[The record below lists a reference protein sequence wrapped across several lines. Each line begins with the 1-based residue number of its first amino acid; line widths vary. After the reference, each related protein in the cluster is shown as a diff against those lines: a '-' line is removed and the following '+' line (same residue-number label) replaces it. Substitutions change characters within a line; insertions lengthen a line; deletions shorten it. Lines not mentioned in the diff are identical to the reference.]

1 MRAYPSNFAVLL
13 LILAASFSAVPAGA
27 DLLKGSP
34 QPAPDP
40 AQATYQLLC
49 RGIGGGMNFRHG
61 GSVRSPTGEDIVTLE
76 LTFKKS
82 AKAAG
87 PQGAGLDPGQCSW
100 VDRPI
105 NQSEP
110 FKLRFETRANAQ
122 LRQSL
127 SGGSVDRSSTAAERY
142 PDATSIPAYM
152 KGPGHYYSFRVY
164 NSNEGYFIATG
175 SRYFKN
181 VVIYDG
187 PQPK

>member
-1 MRAYPSNFAVLL
+1 MRAYRSNFAALF
-13 LILAASFSAVPAGA
+13 LILAASFSAVPARA

-34 QPAPDP
+34 QPAFYP
-40 AQATYQLLC
+40 AQATYQMLC
-49 RGIGGGMNFRHG
+49 RGGGGLSFRQA
-61 GSVRSPTGEDIVTLE
+61 GSERSSTGEDIVTLQ
-76 LTFKKS
+76 LTFKKGGQ
-82 AKAAG
+82 AAG
-87 PQGAGLDPGQCSW
+87 PQGGGLGPGQCSW
-100 VDRPI
+100 VDRPV
-105 NQSEP
+105 NQQEP

-142 PDATSIPAYM
+142 PDATSIPAYLR
-152 KGPGHYYSFRVY
+152 GPGHYYSFRVY

-175 SRYFKN
+175 SKYFKN